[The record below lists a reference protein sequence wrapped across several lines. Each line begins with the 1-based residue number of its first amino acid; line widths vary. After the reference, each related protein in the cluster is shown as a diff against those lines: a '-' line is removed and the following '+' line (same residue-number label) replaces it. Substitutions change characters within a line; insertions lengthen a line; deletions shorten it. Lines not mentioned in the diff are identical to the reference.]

1 MRARAMGAKSPA
13 VQSNNK
19 GDEAMAFG
27 FETVPARR
35 SRIDMS
41 NPSELRYWSRKFG
54 CNEQQLRQAV
64 SAVGE
69 SSALVEQLLDGQELV
84 SL

>member
-1 MRARAMGAKSPA
+1 
-13 VQSNNK
+13 
-19 GDEAMAFG
+19 MASV
-27 FETVPARR
+27 FETVPAQR

-41 NPSELRYWSRKFG
+41 NPSEVMYWSKTFG

-64 SAVGE
+64 ERVGD
-69 SSALVEQLLDGQELV
+69 SSAMVEQLLDGKDLI